1 MKKQF
6 KEQLKKIKSSKRTP
20 KLIITL
26 LLVVCFIIV
35 DILLIKNIIIPSY
48 HQMQE
53 RKAEKEY
60 QEILKT
66 ATIRV
71 ELTDNLETSF
81 YSDVKVSDFLKS
93 INGTLVDDYKID
105 TSTIGKKKVKFEYI
119 NEEDIR
125 IPYAYTITIKDDIAP
140 SIWLSSTYS
149 VNVGYNGNL
158 IDDITCADNLDDNP
172 KCEIIGDYNLNKVGS
187 YSLIF
192 KATDNSGNI
201 TTKEFTLKVKKPKN
215 NSSSN
220 SNTNYS
226 KTLFS
231 DIVKEHKKD
240 NTLIGID
247 VSSWQG
253 NIDFEK
259 VKEAGVEFVFIRVGS
274 TRGINGEYFVDKQF
288 INNIEGFNSVGI
300 PVGIYFYSYANSKK
314 AAIADAKWV
323 LEQIKGYD
331 IDLPIVYDWESW
343 SFYNEFNQSFYST
356 SMNAKAFLEE
366 IKKAGYQGMLYSSK
380 SYLERV
386 WFDIGYPVWLA
397 HYTTKTSYTGDYD
410 YWQLCSNGKIS
421 GIAGDVDINIYYK
434 TKEE

>member
-6 KEQLKKIKSSKRTP
+6 KDQLKKIKSSKKTP

-26 LLVVCFIIV
+26 IILVCFIIV
-35 DILLIKNIIIPSY
+35 DILLIKNIIIPAY

-71 ELTDNLETSF
+71 ELADSLETSF

-105 TSTIGKKKVKFEYI
+105 TSTIGKKKVKLEYI

-149 VNVGYNGNL
+149 VNVGYDGNL
-158 IDDITCADNLDDNP
+158 LDDITCADNLDDNP
-172 KCEIIGDYNLNKVGS
+172 KCEIIGDYNLDKAGS
-187 YSLIF
+187 YSLTF

-201 TTKEFTLKVKKPKN
+201 TTKDFTLKVKKPKN
-215 NSSSN
+215 NSNSN

-259 VKEAGVEFVFIRVGS
+259 VKESGVEFVFIRVGS
-274 TRGINGEYFVDKQF
+274 TRGINAEYFVDKQF

-314 AAIADAKWV
+314 AAIADATWV

-356 SMNAKAFLEE
+356 SMNAKAFLDT

-410 YWQLCSNGKIS
+410 YWQLCNNGKIS
-421 GIAGDVDINIYYK
+421 GISGDVDINVYYK

>member
-35 DILLIKNIIIPSY
+35 DILLIKNIIIPAY

-158 IDDITCADNLDDNP
+158 LDDITCADNLDDNP

-187 YSLIF
+187 YSLTF

-259 VKEAGVEFVFIRVGS
+259 VKESGVEFVFIRVGS

>member
-20 KLIITL
+20 KIIITL

-35 DILLIKNIIIPSY
+35 DILLIKNIIIPAY
-48 HQMQE
+48 HQIQE

-158 IDDITCADNLDDNP
+158 LDDITCADNLDDNP

-187 YSLIF
+187 YSLTF

>member
-6 KEQLKKIKSSKRTP
+6 KDQLKKIKSSKKTP

-26 LLVVCFIIV
+26 IILVCFIIV
-35 DILLIKNIIIPSY
+35 DILLIKNIIIPAY

-71 ELTDNLETSF
+71 ELADSLETSF

-149 VNVGYNGNL
+149 VNVGYDGNL
-158 IDDITCADNLDDNP
+158 LDDITCADNLDDNP
-172 KCEIIGDYNLNKVGS
+172 KCEIIGDYNLDKAGS
-187 YSLIF
+187 YSLTF

-201 TTKEFTLKVKKPKN
+201 TTKDFTLKVKKPKN
-215 NSSSN
+215 NSNSN

-259 VKEAGVEFVFIRVGS
+259 VKESGVEFVFIRVGS
-274 TRGINGEYFVDKQF
+274 TRGINAEYFVDKQF

-356 SMNAKAFLEE
+356 SMNAKAFLDT

-410 YWQLCSNGKIS
+410 YWQLCNNGKIS
-421 GIAGDVDINIYYK
+421 GISGDVDINVYYK

>member
-35 DILLIKNIIIPSY
+35 DILLIKNIIIPAY

-187 YSLIF
+187 YSLTF

-259 VKEAGVEFVFIRVGS
+259 VKESGVEFVFIRVGS
-274 TRGINGEYFVDKQF
+274 TRGINGEHFVDKQF

-314 AAIADAKWV
+314 ASIADAKWV

>member
-20 KLIITL
+20 KIIITL

-35 DILLIKNIIIPSY
+35 DILLIKNIIIPAY

-158 IDDITCADNLDDNP
+158 LDDITCADNLDDNP

-187 YSLIF
+187 YSLTF

-274 TRGINGEYFVDKQF
+274 TRGINGEYFVVKQF

-300 PVGIYFYSYANSKK
+300 PVGIFFYSYANSKK

-386 WFDIGYPVWLA
+386 WVDIGYPVWLA

>member
-6 KEQLKKIKSSKRTP
+6 KDQLKKIKSSKKTP

-26 LLVVCFIIV
+26 IILVCFIIV
-35 DILLIKNIIIPSY
+35 DILLIKNIIIPAY

-71 ELTDNLETSF
+71 ELADSLETSF

-149 VNVGYNGNL
+149 VNVGYDGNL
-158 IDDITCADNLDDNP
+158 LDDITCADNLDDNP
-172 KCEIIGDYNLNKVGS
+172 KCEIIGDYNLDKVGN
-187 YSLIF
+187 YSLTF

-201 TTKEFTLKVKKPKN
+201 TTKDFTLKVKKPKN
-215 NSSSN
+215 NSNSN

-259 VKEAGVEFVFIRVGS
+259 VKESGVEFVFIRVGS

-356 SMNAKAFLEE
+356 SMNAKAFLDT

-410 YWQLCSNGKIS
+410 YWQLCNNGKIS
-421 GIAGDVDINIYYK
+421 GISGDVDINVYYK

>member
-6 KEQLKKIKSSKRTP
+6 KDQLKKIKSSKNTP

-26 LLVVCFIIV
+26 IILVCFIIV
-35 DILLIKNIIIPSY
+35 DILLIKNIIIPAY

-71 ELTDNLETSF
+71 ELADSLETSF

-149 VNVGYNGNL
+149 VNVGYDGNL
-158 IDDITCADNLDDNP
+158 LDDITCADNLDDNP
-172 KCEIIGDYNLNKVGS
+172 KCEIIGDYNLDKAGS
-187 YSLIF
+187 YSLTF

-201 TTKEFTLKVKKPKN
+201 TTKDFTLKVKKPKN
-215 NSSSN
+215 NSNSN

-231 DIVKEHKKD
+231 DIVKEHRKD

-259 VKEAGVEFVFIRVGS
+259 VKESGVEFVFIRVGS
-274 TRGINGEYFVDKQF
+274 TRGINAEYFVDKQF

-300 PVGIYFYSYANSKK
+300 PVGIYFYSYANSQK

-356 SMNAKAFLEE
+356 SMNAKAFLDT

-410 YWQLCSNGKIS
+410 YWQLCNNGKIS
-421 GIAGDVDINIYYK
+421 GISGDVDINVYYK

>member
-6 KEQLKKIKSSKRTP
+6 KDQLKKIKSSKKTP

-26 LLVVCFIIV
+26 IILVCFIIV
-35 DILLIKNIIIPSY
+35 DILLIKNIIIPAY

-71 ELTDNLETSF
+71 ELADSLETSF

-149 VNVGYNGNL
+149 VNVGYDGNL
-158 IDDITCADNLDDNP
+158 LDDITCADNLDDNP
-172 KCEIIGDYNLNKVGS
+172 KCEIIGDYNLDKAGS
-187 YSLIF
+187 YSLTF

-201 TTKEFTLKVKKPKN
+201 TTKDFTLKVKKPKN
-215 NSSSN
+215 NSNSN

-231 DIVKEHKKD
+231 DIVKEHRKD
-240 NTLIGID
+240 NTLVGID

-259 VKEAGVEFVFIRVGS
+259 VKESGVEFVFIRVGS
-274 TRGINGEYFVDKQF
+274 TRGINAEYFVDKQF

-356 SMNAKAFLEE
+356 SMNAKAFLDT

-410 YWQLCSNGKIS
+410 YWQLCNNGKIS
-421 GIAGDVDINIYYK
+421 GISGDVDINVYYK

>member
-6 KEQLKKIKSSKRTP
+6 KDQLKKIKSSKNTP

-26 LLVVCFIIV
+26 IILVCFIIV
-35 DILLIKNIIIPSY
+35 DVLLIKNIIIPAY

-71 ELTDNLETSF
+71 ELADSLETSF

-125 IPYAYTITIKDDIAP
+125 IPYAYTITIKDDVAP

-149 VNVGYNGNL
+149 VNVGYDGNL
-158 IDDITCADNLDDNP
+158 LDDITCADNLDDNP
-172 KCEIIGDYNLNKVGS
+172 KCEIIGDYNLDKVGN
-187 YSLIF
+187 YSLTF
-192 KATDNSGNI
+192 KATDNSGNV

-215 NSSSN
+215 NSNSN

-259 VKEAGVEFVFIRVGS
+259 VKESGVEFVFIRVGS
-274 TRGINGEYFVDKQF
+274 TRGINAEYFVDKQF

-356 SMNAKAFLEE
+356 SMNAKAFLDT

-410 YWQLCSNGKIS
+410 YWQLCNNGKIS
-421 GIAGDVDINIYYK
+421 GISGDVDINVYYK